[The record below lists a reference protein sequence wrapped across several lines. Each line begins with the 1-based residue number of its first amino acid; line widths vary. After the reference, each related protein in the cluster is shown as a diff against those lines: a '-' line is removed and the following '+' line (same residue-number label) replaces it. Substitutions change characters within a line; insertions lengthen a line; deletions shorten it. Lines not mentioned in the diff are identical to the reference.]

1 MKAHPVGEEA
11 VDAAFDAGVKPARP
25 RQEREDHR
33 RTVRLML
40 EAANDPLRREHWREF
55 SERLDDVL
63 TSLEDDGRTQQR
75 LRSLTHEAAGR
86 AQVEAAQTVRAA
98 ISKVSEGLEQ

>member
-11 VDAAFDAGVKPARP
+11 VEAAFDAGVKPARP

-40 EAANDPLRREHWREF
+40 EAANDPLRAQHFKEF
-55 SERLDDVL
+55 SALALSNEA
-63 TSLEDDGRTQQR
+63 
-75 LRSLTHEAAGR
+75 HEAAIDAMVRKTGQASDR
-86 AQVEAAQTVRAA
+86 GTEAMLLAVL
-98 ISKVSEGLEQ
+98 SKVSEGLEQ